1 MSSREEKEL
10 IEYKMGNPILYI
22 LNELKTG
29 YEHETDVDIDM
40 FDVYNALGQLKRLM
54 GEDE

>member
-10 IEYKMGNPILYI
+10 IEYKMVNPILYI

-40 FDVYNALGQLKRLM
+40 FDVYNALGQLKRLL